1 MVRANRVARGDLLVT
16 EFPGPAVARLP
27 RRDRLAILIALAGVT
42 LLAWATLIDMSLG
55 MAEPN
60 DAAMELMKLKAWT
73 PTDFVFMFLMWAI
86 MMVGMM
92 VPTAAPMTLVYA
104 AVARKAAKQG
114 AVLAPAAAFVGGYV
128 VLWCLFSLGATALQ
142 WGLDRA
148 ALLSPMLVATS
159 PALGG
164 GLLIAAGLY
173 QFTPLKASCLRHC
186 RAPAHFFAQ
195 HWRPGFRG
203 AFRMGAVHGAFC
215 LGCCWA
221 LMGLLFFGGVMNL
234 LWVAGITG
242 FVLVEK
248 LLPFGAAGGRAAG
261 IALMACG
268 VAVLLGWSYP

>member
-1 MVRANRVARGDLLVT
+1 MTESRG
-16 EFPGPAVARLP
+16 PGLDRLP

-42 LLAWATLIDMSLG
+42 LLAWATLLEMSLD
-55 MAEPN
+55 MAAPN
-60 DAAMELMKLKAWT
+60 AAVPMEWITMKSWT
-73 PTDFVFMFLMWAI
+73 ATDFVFMFLMWVI

-114 AVLAPAAAFVGGYV
+114 AVLAPAGAFVGGYV
-128 VLWCLFSLGATALQ
+128 LLWCVFSLVATAVQ

-148 ALLSPMLVATS
+148 ALLSPGMVATS

-173 QFTPLKASCLRHC
+173 QFTPLKASCLQHC
-186 RAPAHFFAQ
+186 RAPARFFAQ
-195 HWRPGFRG
+195 HWRPGFWG
-203 AFRMGAVHGAFC
+203 ALRMGAVHGAFC
-215 LGCCWA
+215 LGCCWV

-234 LWVAGITG
+234 LWIAGIAV
-242 FVLVEK
+242 FILVEK

-268 VAVLLGWSYP
+268 LVVLFRWS

>member
-1 MVRANRVARGDLLVT
+1 MT
-16 EFPGPAVARLP
+16 EFPGPTAARLP
-27 RRDRLAILIALAGVT
+27 RRDKLAILVALAGVT

-55 MAEPN
+55 MAGPKV
-60 DAAMELMKLKAWT
+60 AAMELMKLKAWT
-73 PTDFVFMFLMWAI
+73 STDFVFMFLMWAI

-128 VLWCLFSLGATALQ
+128 ALWCLFSLGATALQ

-248 LLPFGAAGGRAAG
+248 LLPFGSAGGRAAG

-268 VAVLLGWSYP
+268 VAVLLGWSYPTSYP